1 MTCHDSALS
10 HMPLWSTRSG
20 RAACATGACH
30 NSAAAMMTCIVERC
44 ENLKPYGFIDHGCM
58 AGTCTTDLEAFDS
71 YQVRLW
77 NALVTASAKSA
88 LALVTAIWNSGC
100 QSKIIACRH

>member
-1 MTCHDSALS
+1 MTQRCRTCPCGARALGGQRAPPGHAQQRCGHDDM
-10 HMPLWSTRSG
+10 H
-20 RAACATGACH
+20 
-30 NSAAAMMTCIVERC
+30 VERC

-58 AGTCTTDLEAFDS
+58 AGTYTTDLEAFDS

-88 LALVTAIWNSGC
+88 LALVTAIWTSGC
-100 QSKIIACRH
+100 QSKMIACRH